1 MKVIDIAAR
10 AGKNLRQAKIRTLL
24 TSFAIAV
31 GAFTI
36 SLALAAGEGGRQYT
50 EDLITGS
57 GDRLVVSVMPKSTID
72 TSKKVDEYT
81 ESSQEEEKLTPKN
94 RYSLGDK
101 DIEKLRRIANVA
113 SVEPVYSTGSVQY
126 VQITE
131 GNNKKFRPEVSVKS
145 DQSRITYA
153 AGSVKDYMPQEGQA
167 IIAEDFVQN
176 FGFANSQDALGKT
189 ITLHIVNGTSSKD
202 IPLKIAAV
210 DKRADT
216 LLYYSPAVRVSQQ
229 DAKKIYEFGHPA
241 NEPNAYF
248 GASVRVAAAQH
259 IDGVQQE
266 IKKDYDSY
274 TLKDIREELLKMVNF
289 AQWGL
294 VAFGALALFAS
305 VFGIINT
312 MYISV
317 LERTSQIGLMKA
329 LGMRKRD
336 IARLFRYEAAWVG
349 LLGGVLGVGL
359 AWLVTLLNPVA
370 ASALNLESGT
380 KILIIN
386 PIHVLILIG
395 SLILLAVISGY
406 FPSRKAAKLDPIE
419 ALRTE

>member
-10 AGKNLRQAKIRTLL
+10 AGKNLRQAKARTLL

-57 GDRLVVSVMPKSTID
+57 GDRLVISTMPKIATD

-81 ESSQEEEKLTPKN
+81 ENPEEEKLAPKN
-94 RYSLGDK
+94 VRALGDK

-113 SVEPVYSTGSVQY
+113 SVEPLYSTGSVKY
-126 VQITE
+126 VQITD
-131 GNNKKFRPEVSVKS
+131 GNNKKFRPEVTVKS
-145 DQSRITYA
+145 DQSRIKYA
-153 AGSVKDYMPQEGQA
+153 AGNVKDYMPQEGQV
-167 IIAEDFVQN
+167 IIAEDFVEN
-176 FGFANSQDALGKT
+176 FGFASSQDALGKT
-189 ITLHIVNGTSSKD
+189 ITLHIVNGESSKD
-202 IPLKIAAV
+202 ISLKIAAV

-216 LLYYSPAVRVSQQ
+216 LLYYSPAVRISQQ

-241 NEPNAYF
+241 GEPNAYF
-248 GASVRVAAAQH
+248 GANVRVTAAQH
-259 IDGVQQE
+259 IDSVQSE
-266 IKKDYDSY
+266 IKKDYEAFS
-274 TLKDIREELLKMVNF
+274 LKDVRDVLLEMVNI
-289 AQWGL
+289 AQWSL
-294 VAFGALALFAS
+294 VAFGALALLAS
-305 VFGIINT
+305 IFGIINT

-349 LLGGVLGVGL
+349 FLGGALGVGL
-359 AWLVTLLNPVA
+359 AWLVTLLNPVI
-370 ASALNLESGT
+370 ASALNIDAGT
-380 KILIIN
+380 NILIIN
-386 PIHVLILIG
+386 PIHVVILIG
-395 SLILLAVISGY
+395 SLMLLAIISGY

>member
-1 MKVIDIAAR
+1 MKVLDIAAR
-10 AGKNLRQAKIRTLL
+10 AGKNLRQAKARTLL

-50 EDLITGS
+50 EDLVTGA
-57 GDRLVVSVMPKSTID
+57 GDKLTIMVSPKIQVD

-81 ESSQEEEKLTPKN
+81 ENPQEEDKTPKN
-94 RYSLGDK
+94 RHMLGDK
-101 DIEKLRRIANVA
+101 DIEKLRRITNVANVD
-113 SVEPVYSTGSVQY
+113 PVFAINSVQY
-126 VQITE
+126 VQTTD
-131 GNNKKFRPEVSVKS
+131 GNNKKFRPEVTVKS

-153 AGSVKDYMPQEGQA
+153 AGSVKDFMPQEGQA

-176 FGFANSQDALGKT
+176 FGFASSQDALGKT
-189 ITLHIVNGTSSKD
+189 ITLHVVNGDSSKD

-210 DKRADT
+210 DKSSDT
-216 LLYYSPAVRVSQQ
+216 LLYYSPSVRVSQQ

-241 NEPNAYF
+241 GEPNAYF
-248 GASVRVAAAQH
+248 GANVRVTAAQH
-259 IDGVQQE
+259 IDSVQDE
-266 IKKDYDSY
+266 IKKDYEAFSM
-274 TLKDIREELLKMVNF
+274 KDVRDVLLKMVNF

-294 VAFGALALFAS
+294 VAFGALALLAS

-349 LLGGVLGVGL
+349 FLGGALGVGL
-359 AWLVTLLNPVA
+359 ASLVTLLNPVLV
-370 ASALNLESGT
+370 SLLNLEAGT
-380 KILIIN
+380 RILIIN
-386 PIHVLILIG
+386 PIHVVILIG
-395 SLILLAVISGY
+395 SLMLLAIISGY